1 MRRLLCAPLL
11 ALLLAPPIAAAQAP
25 QWLVGIADPS
35 VAPGAPFEISVAAPE
50 GEALP
55 DRLDVRLKA
64 AQGDERVIPLEA
76 AAVARGSQRRYL
88 GTLPAGM
95 TGQVTLQLAGRDSG
109 ILVLLVE
116 APPGRPSLLDSL
128 GGTRKEGDAE
138 PPLSENDPMY
148 FVAGGRTGDLS
159 ARFQLS
165 FKYRLFDQ
173 STGVGRGQPWLA
185 GFYFGFTQ
193 TSLWDL
199 SEKSRPFR
207 DTSYR
212 PSFFW
217 RWQRTDDQTWID
229 GVRIGYEHESNGGGG
244 PRSRSIDTL
253 FVRPEWRWKGSDDSV
268 LEFSPKL
275 FGYLDKDENP
285 DIERYRGY
293 VDWRVR
299 YDSGLNWITTGMAR
313 VGTAGKGSVLLDV
326 SRRIR
331 DLRFGPVGG
340 YLHFQFFSGYGED
353 ILDYNV
359 RRESQL
365 RVGFAIVP

>member
-1 MRRLLCAPLL
+1 MRRIVA
-11 ALLLAPPIAAAQAP
+11 ALLLAPLLAGAQTP
-25 QWLVGIADPS
+25 QWLDGIAEPKLQ
-35 VAPGAPFEISVAAPE
+35 PGGPFEISVAAPE

-55 DRLDVRLKA
+55 DRLDVRLSA
-64 AQGDERVIPLEA
+64 AQGDERVVPVEA

-109 ILVLLVE
+109 KLVLLVE
-116 APPGRPSLLDSL
+116 DPPARPAVLEPL
-128 GGTRKEGDAE
+128 GGSREDGDAE

-148 FVAGGRTGDLS
+148 FVIGGRSGDVS

-173 STGVGRGQPWLA
+173 STGVGRERPWLA
-185 GFYFGFTQ
+185 GFYFGYTQ

-229 GVRIGYEHESNGGGG
+229 GLRAGYEHESNGGGG

-253 FVRPEWRWKGSDDSV
+253 FIRPEWRWRGDDDSV

-275 FGYLDKDENP
+275 SGYLDKDENP

-299 YDSGLNWITTGMAR
+299 YDSGLNWITTGVVR